1 MLNNTDTNRCFMRF
15 RDRAERITA
24 EQVAETFVSVG
35 PLMDVLESH
44 NNQIMYGRRG
54 TGKTHALRYFATQRS
69 RAGDIAIYIDCQ
81 NLGSNG
87 SIYNDTTIEVPERAS
102 RLLVDVCTAIHS
114 ELLDVFTDPRSNWD
128 LAKATPILDS
138 FIDRAMET
146 RVVGSVENETT
157 DRGKGFTNSSAG
169 LSATIGAT
177 PSLGGKFD
185 SSEGTEH
192 EETRRQR
199 QSGQEQTWIDFNFF
213 SRGVRKLA
221 QFVGNARIW
230 ILLDE
235 WSTVPGDIQPYLA
248 DLIRRAM
255 FSVPNIS
262 VKIAAIE
269 HRSNFR
275 IEKSDGGY
283 IGMELGADV
292 TPAINLDDYLVFDH
306 NEDRA
311 KQFFSNFLNNHVRA
325 IAKEIGL
332 DVSAAEDVARIAFTQ
347 ENVFTEFVKS
357 TEGVPRD
364 AMYILSLVAQQAM
377 NSTISMPAL
386 REAALTFYQKDKYS
400 VIQTNPDNRQLLDWI
415 RDSVIGQ
422 RRTRAFLLPVG
433 TADPIIERL
442 FDQRAL
448 HIYSRSMSAAHR
460 PGERFI
466 VYKLDYGCYIDLV
479 NTDKFPDSLLIEGDT
494 GDAANDNVM
503 FLVPDDDARSYRRA
517 ILDLNEFYEAKA
529 AESARLL

>member
-1 MLNNTDTNRCFMRF
+1 MLTNIDANRCFMRF
-15 RDRAERITA
+15 RDRAERITS
-24 EQVAETFVSVG
+24 EQVAETFVSIG

-54 TGKTHALRYFATQRS
+54 TGKTHALRYFANQRS
-69 RAGDIAIYIDCQ
+69 KAGDIAIYIDCQ
-81 NLGSNG
+81 NIGSNG
-87 SIYNDTTIEVPERAS
+87 SIYNDTSIDVSERAS

-114 ELLDVFTDPRSNWD
+114 ELLDVFTDPRSTWD
-128 LAKATPILDS
+128 ISKATPVLDS

-146 RVVGSVENETT
+146 RIVGNVENETSE
-157 DRGKGFTNSSAG
+157 RGKGSFSSSSGFSANLG
-169 LSATIGAT
+169 KDPSVGFNLSDNEAKENEDAWT
-177 PSLGGKFD
+177 LRK
-185 SSEGTEH
+185 
-192 EETRRQR
+192 
-199 QSGQEQTWIDFNFF
+199 SGQEQTWIDFNFF
-213 SRGVRKLA
+213 SRGVKNLA
-221 QFVGNARIW
+221 QFVGGGRIW

-235 WSTVPGDIQPYLA
+235 WSTVPGDIQPYLS

-275 IEKSDGGY
+275 IGKKDGGY
-283 IGMELGADV
+283 IGMELGADI

-311 KQFFSNFLNNHVRA
+311 KKFFANFLNNHVRA

-332 DVSAAEDVARIAFTQ
+332 NVEDNEDVAKIAFTQ

-377 NSTISMPAL
+377 TSAISMPAL
-386 REAALTFYQKDKYS
+386 RESALTFYQKDKYS
-400 VIQTNPDNRQLLDWI
+400 VIQTNSENRELLDWI
-415 RDSVIGQ
+415 RDSVIGK

-433 TADPIIERL
+433 TNDPIIERL

-460 PGERFI
+460 PGERFV

-479 NTDKFPDSLLIEGDT
+479 NTDKFPDSLLVEGDAAAT
-494 GDAANDNVM
+494 ANDNVI
-503 FLVPDDDARSYRRA
+503 FEVPDDDARSYRRS
-517 ILDLNEFYEAKA
+517 ILDLDEFYK
-529 AESARLL
+529 SKSIV